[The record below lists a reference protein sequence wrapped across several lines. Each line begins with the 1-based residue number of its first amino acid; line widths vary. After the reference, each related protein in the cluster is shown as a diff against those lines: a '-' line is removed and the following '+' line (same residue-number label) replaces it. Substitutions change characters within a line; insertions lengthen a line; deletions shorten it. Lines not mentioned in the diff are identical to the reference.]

1 MRDSFVNYMNI
12 SGGKLLKR
20 APTRDIFWLFI
31 ATRVLLVLVTY
42 IGFIL
47 FPVPPHVYPVSEV
60 NITALLTS
68 WNHWDAANFTRIAQY
83 GYQTIYDTAF
93 FPLFPLLI
101 KCIAFLFGN
110 NGYIAIG
117 MILSNLALLGALF
130 VLYQIATD
138 ILGEQIGRR
147 TLLYL
152 CIFPTAFFFFAAYN
166 ESLFLFLTASSFLA
180 MRRQKWWLAA
190 ILGFFAALTRAA
202 GVLLVIPF
210 LYELWISRESIIPGN
225 QNAFHKILSTIS
237 KTLPLLLIPL
247 GTLIYC
253 LYCWKLF
260 HNPLA
265 FAAVQSHWDRHTD
278 WPWVGILSSLRELLF
293 IQPFGS
299 FFEVHLLF
307 DLVATVSFIAL
318 AILGWRRL
326 RMSYNIWMV
335 LLLFF
340 MLISPAIAQPDVLVS
355 NQRFV
360 LEMFPAFITLAAL
373 GVKYPRLHL
382 GLLISFP
389 FLQAILATL
398 FVLNRW
404 MV

>member
-1 MRDSFVNYMNI
+1 M
-12 SGGKLLKR
+12 KR
-20 APTRDIFWLFI
+20 APISDIIWLFVI
-31 ATRVLLVLVTY
+31 TRVLLVMVTY

-60 NITALLTS
+60 NITGLLTS
-68 WNHWDAANFTRIAQY
+68 WNNWDAANFTRIARY

-101 KCIAFLFGN
+101 KSIAFLFGN
-110 NGYIAIG
+110 HGYIAIG
-117 MILSNLALLGALF
+117 MILSNLALLGTLF
-130 VLYQIATD
+130 VVYQIATD
-138 ILGEQIGRR
+138 LLGEQIGRR

-166 ESLFLFLTASSFLA
+166 ESLFLLLTTSSFLA
-180 MRRQKWWLAA
+180 MRRQKWWFAA

-210 LYELWISRESIIPGN
+210 LYELWITRNSISSAEQTIFHKFLSLISRALSVIIIPM
-225 QNAFHKILSTIS
+225 
-237 KTLPLLLIPL
+237 
-247 GTLIYC
+247 GTAIYC
-253 LYCWKLF
+253 FYCWKHF

-265 FAAVQSHWDRHTD
+265 FAAVQSHWDRQTT
-278 WPWVGILSSLRELLF
+278 WPWVGILSSLRELVS

-299 FFEVHLLF
+299 FFEVHLLL
-307 DLVATVSFIAL
+307 DLAATISFITL
-318 AILGWRRL
+318 AILGWRKL

-373 GVKYPRLHL
+373 SVKYPRFHL

-389 FLQAILATL
+389 FLQAILAML

>member
-1 MRDSFVNYMNI
+1 M
-12 SGGKLLKR
+12 KR
-20 APTRDIFWLFI
+20 APTSDIIWLFV
-31 ATRVLLVLVTY
+31 ATRLLLVLVTY

-47 FPVPPHVYPVSEV
+47 FPVPAHAYPVSPV
-60 NITALLTS
+60 DITALLTS
-68 WNHWDAANFTRIAQY
+68 WNYWDAANYTRIAQF

-101 KCIAFLFGN
+101 RCIAFLFGN

-130 VLYQIATD
+130 VLYQIAAD
-138 ILGEQIGRR
+138 VLGDQVGRR

-152 CIFPTAFFFFAAYN
+152 CIFPTAFFFFTAYN

-180 MRRQKWWLAA
+180 LRRQRWWLAG
-190 ILGFFAALTRAA
+190 ILGLFAAVTRSA
-202 GVLLVIPF
+202 GLFLIFPY
-210 LYELWISRESIIPGN
+210 LYELWISRESITTSD
-225 QNAFHKILSTIS
+225 QSASHRLM
-237 KTLPLLLIPL
+237 PLLPRALPVILIPL

-253 LYCWKLF
+253 FYCWKLF
-260 HNPLA
+260 QNPLA
-265 FAAVQSHWDRHTD
+265 FVAVQSHWDRHIT
-278 WPWVGILSSLRELLF
+278 WPWVGLWMALVELF
-293 IQPFGS
+293 WIQPFGS
-299 FFEVHLLF
+299 FFEVHLLL
-307 DLVATVSFIAL
+307 DLAATIGFIVL

-326 RMSYNIWMV
+326 RMSYNIWIG
-335 LLLFF
+335 LLLFY
-340 MLISPAIAQPDVLVS
+340 MLLSPEMAQHDVLVS

-373 GVKYPRLHL
+373 SVKHPRLHL
-382 GLLISFP
+382 GLLIAFP
-389 FLQAILATL
+389 FLQATLAVF

>member
-1 MRDSFVNYMNI
+1 M
-12 SGGKLLKR
+12 KR
-20 APTRDIFWLFI
+20 APILDIILLFV

-47 FPVPPHVYPVSEV
+47 FPVPPHVYPVSAV

-180 MRRQKWWLAA
+180 MRRQKWWLAG
-190 ILGFFAALTRAA
+190 ILGLFAALTRAA

-210 LYELWISRESIIPGN
+210 LYELWISRDSIITSN
-225 QNAFHKILSTIS
+225 QNTFHKILSTIS
-237 KTLPLLLIPL
+237 RALPLLIIPL

-260 HNPLA
+260 QNPLA
-265 FAAVQSHWDRHTD
+265 FAAVQSHWDRHTT
-278 WPWVGILSSLRELLF
+278 WPWVGILTALRELLL

-299 FFEVHLLF
+299 FFEVHLLL
-307 DLVATVSFIAL
+307 DLAATVSFIAL
-318 AILGWRRL
+318 AILGWRKL
-326 RMSYNIWMV
+326 RMSYNIWIV

-340 MLISPAIAQPDVLVS
+340 MLISPAIAQHDVLVS

-360 LEMFPAFITLAAL
+360 LEMFPAFITLAML

-382 GLLISFP
+382 GLLITFP
-389 FLQAILATL
+389 FLQATLAIL

>member
-1 MRDSFVNYMNI
+1 M
-12 SGGKLLKR
+12 KR
-20 APTRDIFWLFI
+20 APTSDIIWLFVG
-31 ATRVLLVLVTY
+31 TRVLLVLVTY

-47 FPVPPHVYPVSEV
+47 FPVPPHVYPVSAV
-60 NITALLTS
+60 NISALLTS

-93 FPLFPLLI
+93 FPLFPMLI
-101 KCIAFLFGN
+101 RGIAFLFGN

-190 ILGFFAALTRAA
+190 ILGFFAALTRTA

-210 LYELWISRESIIPGN
+210 LYELWISRESIISSN
-225 QNAFHKILSTIS
+225 QNTFHKILSTIS
-237 KTLPLLLIPL
+237 RALPLLIIPV

-253 LYCWKLF
+253 FYCWKVF

-265 FAAVQSHWDRHTD
+265 FAAVQSHWDRHTT
-278 WPWVGILSSLRELLF
+278 WPWVGILSSLRELLL

-299 FFEVHLLF
+299 FFEVHLLL
-307 DLVATVSFIAL
+307 DLAATISFIAL
-318 AILGWRRL
+318 AILGWRKL
-326 RMSYNIWMV
+326 RMSYNIWIV

-340 MLISPAIAQPDVLVS
+340 MLISPAIAQHDVLVS

-360 LEMFPAFITLAAL
+360 LEMFPAFITLAVL

-382 GLLISFP
+382 ALLISFP
-389 FLQAILATL
+389 FLQATLALL

>member
-1 MRDSFVNYMNI
+1 M
-12 SGGKLLKR
+12 KR
-20 APTRDIFWLFI
+20 APTADIIWLFV
-31 ATRVLLVLVTY
+31 ATRVLLVLITY
-42 IGFIL
+42 ISFIL
-47 FPVPPHVYPVSEV
+47 FPVPPHVYPVSAV

-68 WNHWDAANFTRIAQY
+68 WNHWDAANFTRIAQN

-93 FPLFPLLI
+93 FPLFPSLI

-138 ILGEQIGRR
+138 MLGEQIGRR

-166 ESLFLFLTASSFLA
+166 ESLFLFLTVSSFLA
-180 MRRQKWWLAA
+180 MRRQKWWLAG
-190 ILGFFAALTRAA
+190 ILGLFAASTRAA

-210 LYELWISRESIIPGN
+210 LYELWISRDSFTTRH
-225 QNAFHKILSTIS
+225 QNASHKILSTIS
-237 KTLPLLLIPL
+237 RVLPLLIIPL
-247 GTLIYC
+247 GTLFYC
-253 LYCWKLF
+253 FYCWKLF
-260 HNPLA
+260 QNPLA
-265 FAAVQSHWDRHTD
+265 FAAVQSHWDRHTT
-278 WPWVGILSSLRELLF
+278 WPWVGIFSSLRELFL

-299 FFEVHLLF
+299 FFEVHLLL
-307 DLVATVSFIAL
+307 DLAATISFIAL
-318 AILGWRRL
+318 AILGWRKL
-326 RMSYNIWMV
+326 RMSYNIWIV

-340 MLISPAIAQPDVLVS
+340 MLITPAIAQHDVLVS

-360 LEMFPAFITLAAL
+360 LEMFPAFITLAML

-382 GLLISFP
+382 GLLITFP
-389 FLQAILATL
+389 FLQATLAML

>member
-1 MRDSFVNYMNI
+1 MHI
-12 SGGKLLKR
+12 SGGKLMKR
-20 APTRDIFWLFI
+20 APTSDIIWLFVG
-31 ATRVLLVLVTY
+31 TRVLLVLVTY

-47 FPVPPHVYPVSEV
+47 FPVPPHVYPVSAV
-60 NITALLTS
+60 NISALLTS

-93 FPLFPLLI
+93 FPLFPMLI
-101 KCIAFLFGN
+101 RGIAFLFGN

-190 ILGFFAALTRAA
+190 ILGFFAAMTRTA

-210 LYELWISRESIIPGN
+210 LYELWISRESIISSN
-225 QNAFHKILSTIS
+225 QNTFHKILSTIS
-237 KTLPLLLIPL
+237 RALPVLIIPV

-253 LYCWKLF
+253 IYCWKVF

-265 FAAVQSHWDRHTD
+265 FAAVQSHWDRHTT
-278 WPWVGILSSLRELLF
+278 WPWVGILSSLRELLL

-299 FFEVHLLF
+299 FFEVHLLL
-307 DLVATVSFIAL
+307 DLAATISFIAL
-318 AILGWRRL
+318 AILGWRKL
-326 RMSYNIWMV
+326 RMSYNIWIV

-340 MLISPAIAQPDVLVS
+340 MLISPAIAQHDVLVS

-360 LEMFPAFITLAAL
+360 LEMFPAFITLAVL
-373 GVKYPRLHL
+373 GVKYPRIHL
-382 GLLISFP
+382 GLLIAFP
-389 FLQAILATL
+389 FLQATLALL